1 MKVIL
6 LKDVPNVGHKE
17 QVVEVSDGYA
27 QNFLIAKRLAVL
39 ATSSS
44 LNNLKNEQEKRVQA
58 LKEKVKDLVELKKLI
73 DSNEFIVI
81 TNADGFGNVAGKVS
95 QSQVQDAIEKTL
107 KIKIDKKTIEK
118 KEISAFGKTTVKVE
132 LFQGVVANARID
144 VRRK

>member
-132 LFQGVVANARID
+132 LFQGVVATARID